1 MKRFNIKL
9 SVPSINMAIRRLKD
23 YKDDFD
29 DNVLEIV
36 DILTNDGAE
45 EAQSKYADYPVEAV
59 PYVDGNQG
67 EITVIGDM
75 PAIAEFGAG
84 DAVVRT
90 DFENLPEE
98 IRRSSYSEQ
107 HARQYSRWGFWYF
120 GGEVYYEVPGH
131 HGLLAAKRHIMEHS
145 TEVAKEVF
153 SND

>member
-29 DNVLEIV
+29 ENVLEIV
-36 DILTNDGAE
+36 DILTKDGAE
-45 EAQSKYADYPVEAV
+45 EAQSKYAGYPVEAV

-84 DAVVRT
+84 KGVVQT

-98 IRRSSYSEQ
+98 IREGSYSEQ
-107 HARQYSRWGFWYF
+107 HAKQFSRWGFWYF
-120 GGEVYYEVPGH
+120 GGEVYYDVPGH
-131 HGLLAAKRHIMEHS
+131 HGLMAAKRYIVEHS
-145 TEVAKEVF
+145 TEVAREVF

>member
-29 DNVLEIV
+29 ANVLEIV

-45 EAQSKYADYPVEAV
+45 VAQSTYGDYPVEAV

-84 DAVVRT
+84 DGVVRT

-98 IRRSSYSEQ
+98 IRSGSYSEE
-107 HARQYSRWGFWYF
+107 HARQYSSWGFWYF
-120 GGEVYYEVPGH
+120 GGEVFTEVPESPTGI
-131 HGLLAAKRHIMEHS
+131 LS
-145 TEVAKEVF
+145 
-153 SND
+153 